1 MRRTTSRTFNRI
13 NIRRTQQKHIF
24 VYSASTA
31 HPVNTTVEAGL
42 PNITGSVQQS
52 YGAFIWRRGSNK
64 GAVSDITSS
73 GHTNDKGIRILYDYD
88 NGAPVGSAG
97 FGIDASA
104 SNPIYGASDTVQ
116 PPAYYLYIW
125 KRIE

>member
-42 PNITGSVQQS
+42 PNIKGTAIFRPYNSQYETGVLWDST
-52 YGAFIWRRGSNK
+52 GAFSYKQDNTERSESI
-64 GAVSDITSS
+64 AVSDFATRNQ
-73 GHTNDKGIRILYDYD
+73 TFY
-88 NGAPVGSAG
+88 
-97 FGIDASA
+97 FDASA
-104 SNPIYGASDTVQ
+104 SNSIYGNSATVQ